1 LLIQNNYALRAFNPS
16 DLDAVVNINRICL
29 PENYAPY
36 FFLDTYNTLPE
47 AFVVAESESHVIG
60 YIMCRI
66 EHGFSDVKRLH
77 FAKKGHIISVAVMP
91 EFRRI
96 GVGYSLVQRI
106 LSTLASMQ
114 ADECYLEVRVSN
126 APAIELYRRIG
137 FNIARTIPRYYYDGS
152 DAYVM
157 VMSVN

>member
-1 LLIQNNYALRAFNPS
+1 MIQNNYSLRIFNPS
-16 DLDAVVNINRICL
+16 DLDTVVNINRICL

-36 FFLDTYNTLPE
+36 FFLDTYHTLPE
-47 AFVVAESESHVIG
+47 AFVVAESQAQIVG

-66 EHGFSDVKRLH
+66 EHGFSDMKKLH

-91 EFRRI
+91 DFRRI

-106 LSTLASMQ
+106 LSSLASMQ

-126 APAIELYRRIG
+126 NAAIELYRRIG
-137 FNIARTIPRYYYDGS
+137 FDIARTIPRYYYDGS

-157 VMSVN
+157 VKSIN

>member
-1 LLIQNNYALRAFNPS
+1 LIQNNYSLRIFNPS

-36 FFLDTYNTLPE
+36 FFLDTYHTLPE
-47 AFVVAESESHVIG
+47 TFVVAESQAQVVG
-60 YIMCRI
+60 YIMCRV
-66 EHGFSDVKRLH
+66 EHGFSDMRKLH

-106 LSTLASMQ
+106 LSALASMQ

-126 APAIELYRRIG
+126 NAAIELYRRIG
-137 FNIARTIPRYYYDGS
+137 FDIARTIPRYYYDGS
-152 DAYVM
+152 DAHVM
-157 VMSVN
+157 VRSIS

>member
-1 LLIQNNYALRAFNPS
+1 MLIQNNYSLRIFNPS

-36 FFLDTYNTLPE
+36 FFLDTYHTLPE
-47 AFVVAESESHVIG
+47 AFVVAESQAQVVG
-60 YIMCRI
+60 YIMCRV
-66 EHGFSDVKRLH
+66 EHGFSDMRKLH

-96 GVGYSLVQRI
+96 GVGHSLVQRI

-126 APAIELYRRIG
+126 NAAIELYRRIG
-137 FNIARTIPRYYYDGS
+137 FDIARTIPRYYYDGS

-157 VMSVN
+157 VRSIS